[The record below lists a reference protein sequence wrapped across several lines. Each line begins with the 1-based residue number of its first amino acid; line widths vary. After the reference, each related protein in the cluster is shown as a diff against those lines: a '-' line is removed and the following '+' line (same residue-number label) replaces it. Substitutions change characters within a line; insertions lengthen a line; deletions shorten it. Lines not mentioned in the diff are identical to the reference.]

1 MRSSARI
8 SDSHF
13 ALPRRP
19 HYHSDARTVDTGFEG
34 GLSRRMLFKSPP
46 SSGDGSASRFVH
58 LRDSSAVQVTSHAFS
73 PRSLGSSLPVRER
86 AEPTCLFPHCIRV

>member
-19 HYHSDARTVDTGFEG
+19 HYHSDARIVDTGFEG

-46 SSGDGSASRFVH
+46 PLVTVPRAVSYISETVPLFKL
-58 LRDSSAVQVTSHAFS
+58 LRTHFRRD
-73 PRSLGSSLPVRER
+73 R
-86 AEPTCLFPHCIRV
+86 